1 MDIKHLD
8 IRRIQQAF
16 SPAQEILDP
25 QLFVG
30 RRLEIEDGMRA
41 LLNAGGFLSIFGLR
55 GVGKS
60 SIAYQIKLIA
70 EGDKTLPGFF
80 GIEKL
85 IPHKGFNFLVH
96 YIRSDGFVKNIPDL
110 MRRIIFGDDRNQ
122 SLFSLTNAG
131 ERQLTEFKRILEAEG
146 GIGVF
151 GAKVGAKGTEHKTY
165 REYVSDDII
174 QQFRK
179 LLGTVHK
186 DNQTR
191 SGFLILV
198 DEFDT
203 IPDKS
208 GFASIVKTCSTEFI
222 RFGVIGIATS
232 VTELIEDHASIGRQI
247 DTIHVPL
254 MPDSELRHILRRA
267 QYKVDDAIVF
277 DDSAVVQIAE
287 QAQGFPYFVHLLG
300 REAMLMAFMANSQR
314 VLPQHIRALAKK
326 INDGRLST
334 IYEDIYQDAVKHS
347 PYREILLKLFSEQD
361 SDEIAT
367 APVYATAKEFGIT
380 NPSQLMK
387 ELTHQENRAGVLTKV
402 RERYFR
408 FTDPVF
414 KVYARMRNWKY

>member
-1 MDIKHLD
+1 M
-8 IRRIQQAF
+8 
-16 SPAQEILDP
+16 
-25 QLFVG
+25 
-30 RRLEIEDGMRA
+30 
-41 LLNAGGFLSIFGLR
+41 
-55 GVGKS
+55 
-60 SIAYQIKLIA
+60 
-70 EGDKTLPGFF
+70 
-80 GIEKL
+80 
-85 IPHKGFNFLVH
+85 
-96 YIRSDGFVKNIPDL
+96 
-110 MRRIIFGDDRNQ
+110 
-122 SLFSLTNAG
+122 
-131 ERQLTEFKRILEAEG
+131 
-146 GIGVF
+146 
-151 GAKVGAKGTEHKTY
+151 
-165 REYVSDDII
+165 
-174 QQFRK
+174 
-179 LLGTVHK
+179 
-186 DNQTR
+186 
-191 SGFLILV
+191 
-198 DEFDT
+198 
-203 IPDKS
+203 
-208 GFASIVKTCSTEFI
+208 
-222 RFGVIGIATS
+222 
-232 VTELIEDHASIGRQI
+232 TELIEDHASIGRQI
-247 DTIHVPL
+247 DTIHVPI

-314 VLPQHIRALAKK
+314 VLPEHIRALAKK

-367 APVYATAKEFGIT
+367 VPVYATAKEFGIT